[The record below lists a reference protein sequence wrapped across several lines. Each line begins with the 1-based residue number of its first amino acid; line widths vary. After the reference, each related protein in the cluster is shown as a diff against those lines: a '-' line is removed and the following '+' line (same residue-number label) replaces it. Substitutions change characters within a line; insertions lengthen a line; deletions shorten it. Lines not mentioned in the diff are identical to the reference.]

1 MSVNKAVHKL
11 NIDLSRM
18 NKAEQ
23 REKKAEAAQKK
34 AVTAEK
40 TALAGIK
47 AQETQLIDQ
56 FMANPTTDPQAVPQ
70 SQVYGRVVH
79 RLPAVGRAMVAATS
93 PQARLV
99 LLALLI
105 LVVAPELVALCGPG
119 APVGRHRRHHRTGAG
134 PRAAQPVT
142 AVPSR

>member
-1 MSVNKAVHKL
+1 MVHLGATARTGDVIVFKRPGPVSMVAHRVVQVQL
-11 NIDLSRM
+11 VGGERYY
-18 NKAEQ
+18 
-23 REKKAEAAQKK
+23 
-34 AVTAEK
+34 VTR
-40 TALAGIK
+40 G
-47 AQETQLIDQ
+47 D
-56 FMANPTTDPQAVPQ
+56 ANPTTDPQAVPQ